1 MKLLQSKLTGWSLG
15 MNLPRRAVPNQQ
27 YMHLHGVRLVR
38 FDCLVCFVGALFL
51 FCFVR
56 VSSGLI
62 NSFFEFW
69 QGIRAFTYASECS
82 LAELMAPTVSTMLS
96 LGFTLC
102 F

>member
-1 MKLLQSKLTGWSLG
+1 
-15 MNLPRRAVPNQQ
+15 MNLRRAVPNQQ
-27 YMHLHGVRLVR
+27 YMHLHGVRLIR